1 MIGVEVIN
9 KTTET
14 NFLRFGTQKSFFP
27 ISEKFLYVFNQNLV
41 PKSGSTE
48 AMYNSYIKRPVQVR
62 SPYHLTSVQSVNAF
76 AFTMENPQQS
86 AGAFFCYKSVLG
98 GRVLLVY

>member
-1 MIGVEVIN
+1 
-9 KTTET
+9 
-14 NFLRFGTQKSFFP
+14 
-27 ISEKFLYVFNQNLV
+27 
-41 PKSGSTE
+41 
-48 AMYNSYIKRPVQVR
+48 MYNSYIKRPVQVR